1 MFQVFWNEQDAP
13 EFDCFRIPALLVI
26 PSRLLADRAP
36 QQDIVLAFAE
46 ANTGHLGPT
55 PYHGGLGP
63 PGGWGR
69 PDCGGA
75 YPLAVDQPASQGVR
89 GVCHGKPNA

>member
-63 PGGWGR
+63 PGGAGLRARGR
-69 PDCGGA
+69 A
-75 YPLAVDQPASQGVR
+75 ALR
-89 GVCHGKPNA
+89 

>member
-1 MFQVFWNEQDAP
+1 VEVFWNEQDSP
-13 EFDCFRIPALLVI
+13 FFDCFRIPALLVV
-26 PSRLLADRAP
+26 PWRLLTNQTLQHDV
-36 QQDIVLAFAE
+36 VLAFAE

-55 PYHGGLGP
+55 PNHGGFGP

-75 YPLAVDQPASQGVR
+75 YPHTRYD
-89 GVCHGKPNA
+89 